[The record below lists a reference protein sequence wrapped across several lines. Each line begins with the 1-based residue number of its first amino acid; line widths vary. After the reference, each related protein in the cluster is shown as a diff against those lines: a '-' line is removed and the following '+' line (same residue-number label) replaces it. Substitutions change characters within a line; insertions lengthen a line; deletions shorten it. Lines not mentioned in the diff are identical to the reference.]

1 MAGGNSVHKVLTG
14 MSEVTERKWFGLET
28 LRRKKNLWGPVIVIK
43 VSLSS
48 VGNFVTILFSEIH
61 ILHSQ

>member
-14 MSEVTERKWFGLET
+14 MSEVTERKWFWSRDITSE
-28 LRRKKNLWGPVIVIK
+28 KNLWGTVIVIR